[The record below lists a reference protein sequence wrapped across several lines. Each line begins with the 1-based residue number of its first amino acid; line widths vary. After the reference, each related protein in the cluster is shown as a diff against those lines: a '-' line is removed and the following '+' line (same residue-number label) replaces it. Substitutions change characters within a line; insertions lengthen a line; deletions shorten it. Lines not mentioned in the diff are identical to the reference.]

1 MTISETIMNA
11 RRAKGL
17 TQQEL
22 ADMVGVAQG
31 SIARI
36 ESGKHRIRL
45 DKLEKIA
52 HALDI
57 KITIG

>member
-1 MTISETIMNA
+1 MTISETIHNA

-22 ADMVGVAQG
+22 AEMVGIKQCAV
-31 SIARI
+31 ARI

-45 DKLEKIA
+45 DILEKIA

>member
-1 MTISETIMNA
+1 MNA
-11 RRAKGL
+11 RKAKGL